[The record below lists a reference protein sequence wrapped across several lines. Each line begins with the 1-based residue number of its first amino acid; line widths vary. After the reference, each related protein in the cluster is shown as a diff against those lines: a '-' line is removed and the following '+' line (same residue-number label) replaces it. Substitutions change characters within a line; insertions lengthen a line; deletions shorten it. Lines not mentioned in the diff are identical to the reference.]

1 LSEAGTGSREKS
13 PGEVLESDPAHEG
26 DGNNGHKHDNAEP
39 QQRRAVIWLGL
50 GSPDIRTRYVP
61 VPQVAIFRKMV
72 IHAET
77 PKHVAQSLVATA
89 HRIFTVPSYPLNL
102 STAS

>member
-1 LSEAGTGSREKS
+1 MAD
-13 PGEVLESDPAHEG
+13 LESDPAHEG

-39 QQRRAVIWLGL
+39 QKHRAVVCAGL
-50 GSPDIRTRYVP
+50 RLPRIRTRCVS

-77 PKHVAQSLVATA
+77 PKHAV
-89 HRIFTVPSYPLNL
+89 
-102 STAS
+102 